1 MIKAHV
7 VFATITGNNED
18 VADIITEGLED
29 LDVEVTQ
36 TEMSQTDASE
46 LKSADI
52 CVICAYTYDE
62 GSLPEEGL
70 DFFEDLE
77 NLDLGGKVFGVAGSG
92 DVYYQEFYNL
102 AVDKFTDQLTK
113 TGAKKGA
120 DSLKINLAPEEADI
134 EKLDEFSN
142 QLVTSFK
149 KIK

>member
-77 NLDLGGKVFGVAGSG
+77 NLDLNGKVFGVAGSG

-134 EKLDEFSN
+134 EKLDKFSN